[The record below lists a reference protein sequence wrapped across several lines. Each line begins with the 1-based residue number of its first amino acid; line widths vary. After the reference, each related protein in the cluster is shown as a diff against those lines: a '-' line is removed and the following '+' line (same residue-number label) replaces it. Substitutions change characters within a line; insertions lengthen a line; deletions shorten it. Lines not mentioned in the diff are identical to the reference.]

1 MSLRLGLSEEALQ
14 FIECSLIPCVS
25 NSGVAPASQLP
36 QWLCDVGKIGDH
48 SSTVCDHANETSDF
62 LHILGRF

>member
-48 SSTVCDHANETSDF
+48 SSAV
-62 LHILGRF
+62 